1 MEEKIR
7 GIPADQNA
15 IYPEYDW
22 VRGEVAASLG
32 RTG

>member
-1 MEEKIR
+1 MEEKI
-7 GIPADQNA
+7 GEIQADQNA
-15 IYPEYDW
+15 IYPEYGW